1 MNYSLLSRLQW
12 ICFDANILETMSRKM
27 GEKEIVFVCVD
38 MASVKS
44 QSSKLYAKKKKTDPP
59 ESLGIFHSN
68 QVGSCA

>member
-1 MNYSLLSRLQW
+1 
-12 ICFDANILETMSRKM
+12 M